1 MHQERRWRSSTMSP
15 TVEMIE
21 KKEKK
26 EENNSQPQKK
36 GAPWWIWGIMVL
48 AILWILGGQLASK
61 LHRPPTPLPPGVQ
74 VIPLQGNAAFAQLTP
89 GVKYYL
95 ETRGYMGN
103 LNVTVPVTLT
113 AVNPQ
118 MQPLSRPVPLSPT
131 DYRVQLDDHKHF
143 GFWPRWIEVTTQVS
157 GGSISF
163 YR

>member
-1 MHQERRWRSSTMSP
+1 M
-15 TVEMIE
+15 
-21 KKEKK
+21 
-26 EENNSQPQKK
+26 NNDYNGVKAVIRI
-36 GAPWWIWGIMVL
+36 G
-48 AILWILGGQLASK
+48 LWITIALIALLVILNTPSCK
-61 LHRPPTPLPPGVQ
+61 STPPAPLPPGVQ

-95 ETRGYMGN
+95 ETRGYMGHI
-103 LNVTVPVTLT
+103 NVTVPVTLT

-118 MQPLSRPVPLSPT
+118 MQPLSRPVQMSPT
-131 DYRVQLDDHKHF
+131 DYRVQLDDHQHF